1 MPRIEL
7 SVEIKRTTEM
17 AVLVDDGD
25 SDLWIPRSLIE
36 EDLEDAETGDIVVIT
51 VPAWFAEREGLV

>member
-1 MPRIEL
+1 
-7 SVEIKRTTEM
+7 M
-17 AVLVDDGD
+17 AVLVDDGG
-25 SDLWIPRSLIE
+25 SDHWIPRSLIE